1 MYTSGDL
8 TNRKRVDMMGKKREK
23 RERVR
28 GKGRERERE
37 RELEREVGW
46 SDEDNRW

>member
-28 GKGRERERE
+28 GKGRERGERAGTRE
-37 RELEREVGW
+37 RGGMER
-46 SDEDNRW
+46 